1 MQKLSDSQVPT
12 ILPILF
18 KIIDFNMLCWN
29 IYLLATAIV
38 LGWIFSTKEPLIWKQ
53 KVLVTILYGLVV
65 SVNSLA
71 LYKMYNSWLPP
82 TLADLKLEASTLD
95 ESTPGIR
102 QMLQINPN
110 KLFIFGGKPLIVVV
124 DLIAIPAMMFCIWVL
139 K

>member
-18 KIIDFNMLCWN
+18 KIIDFSMLCWN

-38 LGWIFSTKEPLIWKQ
+38 LGWIFSTKEPLVWKQ
-53 KVLVTILYGLVV
+53 RLLVTILYGLVV

-82 TLADLKLEASTLD
+82 TLADLKREAGTLD

-102 QMLQINPN
+102 QRLQINPN

-124 DLIAIPAMMFCIWVL
+124 GLVTIPAMMFCIWAL

>member
-1 MQKLSDSQVPT
+1 MQKLSESQIPA

-29 IYLLATAIV
+29 IYLLSSAVV
-38 LGWIFSTKEPLIWKQ
+38 LGWIFSTKDPLDWKH
-53 KVLVTILYGLVV
+53 KLLATVLYGLVV
-65 SVNSLA
+65 GMNSLA

-82 TLADLKLEASTLD
+82 TLADLKSEAGSLD
-95 ESTPGIR
+95 DATPGIK

-110 KLFIFGGKPLIVVV
+110 KLFIFGGKPLIIVV
-124 DLIAIPAMMFCIWVL
+124 DLIAIPTMLFCIWVL